1 MRKSSDEEEIE
12 SSSRV
17 EASNPGETGIRLS
30 LVWLVSASFVD
41 HGHAALIQGGA
52 AVEPGDTVELTPSA
66 NVWLN
71 DNKVA
76 IVQLGVRVTPTRD
89 STFEAEAT
97 YAAHYTVVGPSPVL
111 SIAEFAWGNGLA
123 NLVPFVR
130 AKLVQLTSESR
141 FPTFYLQPM
150 NLAALQTAATA
161 GDEAEEE

>member
-1 MRKSSDEEEIE
+1 MRQRSDEEEIGNSAE
-12 SSSRV
+12 GA
-17 EASNPGETGIRLS
+17 ASDPGETGIRLS
-30 LVWLVSASFVD
+30 LVWLVSSSFVD
-41 HGHAALIQGGA
+41 HGHTALINGGA
-52 AVEPGDTVELTPSA
+52 AVEPGDTVKLTPSA

-71 DNKVA
+71 DNQAA
-76 IVQLGVRVTPTRD
+76 IVQLGVRVTPTRE

-97 YAAHYTVVGPSPVL
+97 YAAHYTVAGPSPVL
-111 SIAEFAWGNGLA
+111 SISEFAWGNGLA

-150 NLAALQTAATA
+150 NLAAFQAVATA